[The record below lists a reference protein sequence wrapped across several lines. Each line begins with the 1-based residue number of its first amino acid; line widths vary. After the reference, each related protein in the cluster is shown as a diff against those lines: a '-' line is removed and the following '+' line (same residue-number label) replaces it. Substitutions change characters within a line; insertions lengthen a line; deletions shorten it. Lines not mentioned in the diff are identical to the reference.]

1 VAPWKRLVESPD
13 NFLETIK
20 GIRGSPSMESLG
32 KLQKIKGF
40 EGKAYRKSVVE
51 EY

>member
-1 VAPWKRLVESPD
+1 VELLDNPSRDHQMEKTESPSVE
-13 NFLETIK
+13 L
-20 GIRGSPSMESLG
+20 PG
-32 KLQKIKGF
+32 KLHKIKGF